1 MSHEGH
7 CFSIYVFF
15 FFFRHHSIIT
25 SVFASYTSK
34 WMTCGKNPE
43 PGHIT
48 SLDHD
53 NFSLSNLS
61 MDLLFTFF
69 LPPESTIYFLS
80 ILPWSNSWL
89 PDQRGQQVNVLATM
103 LLQFLAL
110 KYPGH
115 MYRCVSHIMLQGVDN
130 TSFNGTLIVSAVLSC
145 DSSCQ
150 EPCLGPVI
158 GRHLLTYMLPT

>member
-1 MSHEGH
+1 MKDIA
-7 CFSIYVFF
+7 FPFMF

-69 LPPESTIYFLS
+69 YRPSLLFTFYQFC
-80 ILPWSNSWL
+80 
-89 PDQRGQQVNVLATM
+89 PDQTHDYLISG
-103 LLQFLAL
+103 
-110 KYPGH
+110 
-115 MYRCVSHIMLQGVDN
+115 VS
-130 TSFNGTLIVSAVLSC
+130 
-145 DSSCQ
+145 
-150 EPCLGPVI
+150 
-158 GRHLLTYMLPT
+158 R